1 MHLFSK
7 FASKWGRCWIC
18 LSSHRNIYEHQHGKA
33 LPAAAGRDNLA
44 PLRLYLKLR
53 MGNGTVSPKRAISV
67 TKSIAPTPSRRLGCP
82 ARPRGCT
89 VLYCGP
95 LCAEQHG
102 AGQHRWLSLTVEDV
116 GPDPNG
122 AAVIIP
128 VTCRKAASYSVLRCP
143 GCSRPVYSRTNGN
156 RESRQL
162 PSEVRGAATRGQRSG
177 TPGDCALPA
186 KRCPC
191 RAQGTAGPPSPLPA
205 VGRRPRRAGSAPTGR
220 PRGPRRCALTR
231 LRPAGTPRVGAA
243 TPGSAR
249 GPAAGGA
256 APPRPAPPRRGSLM
270 IRSL

>member
-186 KRCPC
+186 KR
-191 RAQGTAGPPSPLPA
+191 
-205 VGRRPRRAGSAPTGR
+205 
-220 PRGPRRCALTR
+220 
-231 LRPAGTPRVGAA
+231 
-243 TPGSAR
+243 
-249 GPAAGGA
+249 
-256 APPRPAPPRRGSLM
+256 
-270 IRSL
+270 